1 MKLKGML
8 TCAFMFPGIL
18 FCTQALAVDEL
29 YLCGVVQ
36 EINLQTAQVTVD
48 IASSS
53 CRGVRTFKLP
63 ATKDRLSFNVT
74 DRKCFFIN
82 SDSCKAGYTYT
93 ITKIVPE

>member
-18 FCTQALAVDEL
+18 FCSQVFAVDEL

-36 EINLQTAQVTVD
+36 EVNLKDALVTVD
-48 IASSS
+48 VASNI
-53 CRGVRTFKLP
+53 CRGMRTFKLP
-63 ATKDRLSFNVT
+63 ATKDKASFTVA

-82 SDSCKAGYTYT
+82 SSSCKAGYTYT
-93 ITKIVPE
+93 ITKTVSE